1 MHDANTTG
9 WSRDSHPGHPV
20 AFPPRGHADL
30 RNARS
35 LALVGKWTCS
45 TRPVTSPLLDRALL
59 PTAPPRTGD
68 AAALMERAQG
78 AERDGQ
84 RAVARHL
91 YEQALWASGGT
102 LTPTQLCSALTGIAR
117 TYQLDGH
124 SDAAL
129 DCLEVA
135 EAVADRSGQPAAM
148 GAVLNVRAVIL
159 WQRGRLDEAEALYRE
174 AQSCAEQ
181 AGDRRLVAMIAQN
194 LGIIA
199 TVRGEFSRA
208 LTHYRESLET
218 YRALEQYRE
227 ACGVLNNIGM
237 VHTDLHRWMEAER
250 AFSEATAM
258 CTRSGD
264 PVTRALID
272 VNVAEL
278 AIARADYDQAR
289 DVCDAALRRARS
301 LGDQRAEAELRKH
314 LGVVARETGYYEN
327 AENQFALAET
337 LASARGDVLL
347 QAELARERADLL
359 ARQSRFRETVQN
371 LNRSHALFAE
381 LRAGH
386 DLADVDRRILRIE
399 STFLDVVRQWGESIE
414 SQDAYTQGHCLRVA
428 DLACAIARRMGWAAH
443 GLFWFR
449 VGALLH
455 DVGKINVPAEI
466 LNKPGPLTSEEWALM
481 RSHPEAG
488 LELLRGIDF
497 PEDVIPIVLS
507 HHEKWDGSGYPH
519 GLAGEAIPLSAR
531 VLGLADV
538 YDALRTDRSYKKG
551 MTHEVAVQT
560 MHRSVGTHFD
570 PVLFRVFEEVV
581 NARTTS
587 AAA

>member
-1 MHDANTTG
+1 M
-9 WSRDSHPGHPV
+9 
-20 AFPPRGHADL
+20 
-30 RNARS
+30 
-35 LALVGKWTCS
+35 
-45 TRPVTSPLLDRALL
+45 TSPLLDRTLL
-59 PTAPPRTGD
+59 ATAPPRSGD
-68 AAALMERAQG
+68 ATALLERAQR

-91 YEQALWASGGT
+91 YEQALWAPSGA
-102 LTPTQLCSALTGIAR
+102 LLPTQVCAVLTGIAR
-117 TYQLDGH
+117 THQLDGNT
-124 SDAAL
+124 DAAL

-135 EAVADRSGQPAAM
+135 QVIAERTGEFAAT
-148 GAVLNVRAVIL
+148 GAVLNVRAVIF
-159 WQRGRLDEAEALYRE
+159 WQRGRLDDAEALYRE
-174 AQSCAEQ
+174 AQSCGER

-208 LTHYRESLET
+208 LAHYQQSLET
-218 YRALEQYRE
+218 YRVLEQHRE

-237 VHTDLHRWMEAER
+237 VYTDLHRWDEAER
-250 AFSEATAM
+250 AFGEATAL
-258 CTRSGD
+258 CARVED
-264 PVTRALID
+264 AVTRALID

-289 DVCDAALRRARS
+289 EVCDAALRRARS

-314 LGVVARETGYYEN
+314 LGVVARETGYYDH

-337 LASARGDVLL
+337 LANARGDVLL

-359 ARQSRFRETVQN
+359 ARQNRFRETVQN
-371 LNRSHALFAE
+371 LNRAHALFAA

-428 DLACAIARRMGWAAH
+428 DLACAIARRMGYDAH
-443 GLFWFR
+443 RLFWFR

-455 DVGKINVPAEI
+455 DVGKINIPAEI
-466 LNKPGPLTSEEWALM
+466 LNKPGRLTSEEWALM

-488 LELLRGIDF
+488 VELLRGID
-497 PEDVIPIVLS
+497 
-507 HHEKWDGSGYPH
+507 
-519 GLAGEAIPLSAR
+519 
-531 VLGLADV
+531 
-538 YDALRTDRSYKKG
+538 
-551 MTHEVAVQT
+551 
-560 MHRSVGTHFD
+560 
-570 PVLFRVFEEVV
+570 
-581 NARTTS
+581 
-587 AAA
+587 